1 MKHIAIGLALVFAVP
16 LSGCV
21 TAPGASTVENVQLG
35 VDKTLASAQTM
46 YVVAVDIVVML
57 PAGPTKDALKA
68 KGATIATA
76 LHTAYRVRSAVAV
89 GAALSETSAF
99 LSSANSAKGTAQ

>member
-1 MKHIAIGLALVFAVP
+1 MIRNAMIGLALVFAVP
-16 LSGCV
+16 LSGCA

-76 LHTAYRVRSAVAV
+76 LHNAYRVRTAAAV
-89 GAALSETSAF
+89 GAALTEASGF
-99 LSSANSAKGTAQ
+99 LSAANAAKRPT

>member
-1 MKHIAIGLALVFAVP
+1 MKHIAIALAMVFAVP

-21 TAPGASTVENVQLG
+21 TPQNATTAETVQLG

-57 PAGPTKDALKA
+57 PAGATKDALKA
-68 KGATIATA
+68 RGAQIATA

-89 GAALSETSAF
+89 GAVLADASGF
-99 LSSANSAKGTAQ
+99 LTAANAAKGN

>member
-1 MKHIAIGLALVFAVP
+1 MKHIAIALSLAFAAP
-16 LSGCV
+16 LTGCV

-46 YVVAVDIVVML
+46 FVVAADIVAAL
-57 PAGPTKDALKA
+57 PPSATKDKLKA
-68 KGATIATA
+68 RGAQLATA

-89 GAALSETSAF
+89 GAVLTEASGF
-99 LSSANSAKGTAQ
+99 LSDANLAKGN

>member
-1 MKHIAIGLALVFAVP
+1 MKRIAIAIALACAVP

-35 VDKTLASAQTM
+35 VDKTLASAQQI
-46 YVVAVDIVVML
+46 YVVAVGIVVAL
-57 PAGPTKDALKA
+57 PPSPTKDALKA

-76 LHTAYRVRSAVAV
+76 LHNAYRVRTAAAV
-89 GAALSETSAF
+89 GAALTEASGF
-99 LSSANSAKGTAQ
+99 LTAANTAKGN